1 MPKIDLPPVKTAE
14 PELVYVTIPQEDLIG
29 MLHPKI
35 IVSGKEYLP
44 GQTYK
49 LPLDQANW
57 IESRIKGFT
66 QSQIKL
72 NRNTQDR
79 KSLGEVGQVGSSR
92 GGTFVNPNSPEFS

>member
-1 MPKIDLPPVKTAE
+1 MPKIDLPTVKTAE
-14 PELVYVTIPQEDLIG
+14 PEFVYVTIPVEDLIG
-29 MLHPKI
+29 MTHPKI

-44 GQTYK
+44 GETYQVS
-49 LPLDQANW
+49 PDAGAW
-57 IESRIKGFT
+57 IQSRIKGFT

-79 KSLGEVGQVGSSR
+79 KSLGEVGQVGNQR